1 MERVVDPSKVVL
13 IIVNRLS
20 RRWRITL
27 VLAMAAVAVVLV
39 AVAATALAAGRDP
52 RAEEAPEVASIEAVA
67 EKLAAEQARERA
79 ELNVSLASAAEV
91 AHGHM
96 GEVLQK
102 LSFAVSAQ
110 QDATP
115 NVAGADG
122 AGEWELELELE
133 RAMSA
138 LDAVGEGTSEQTV
151 AREAFVGAA
160 YLLESAVADY
170 GHLLN
175 APHEERE
182 SYAETVIERRD
193 AAVRLWQSGA
203 AQLDTLTVES
213 GGGHVHLFLA
223 PDGDPD
229 AVPLEFQEPDDH

>member
-52 RAEEAPEVASIEAVA
+52 RGEEAPEVASIEAVA

-115 NVAGADG
+115 NVAGAG
-122 AGEWELELELE
+122 EAGEWELALE
-133 RAMSA
+133 RAMSS

-160 YLLESAVADY
+160 HLLESAVADY